1 LEIQM
6 EEKRKK
12 DLEYKQKL
20 EQEELRLE
28 AKV

>member
-1 LEIQM
+1 M